1 MRMVYSPEVFFP
13 FFFWIP
19 HLYMVS
25 NTTKIMKHNKIYV
38 EQRPQGDYAVRRAGS
53 ERASAVAP
61 TQSQAIER
69 AQELAPGAEWPVD
82 FGKLTQACE
91 THNRWISGSMEK
103 GVI

>member
-1 MRMVYSPEVFFP
+1 
-13 FFFWIP
+13 
-19 HLYMVS
+19 MVS

-69 AQELAPGAEWPVD
+69 AQELAPGAGIHVERVRH
-82 FGKLTQACE
+82 TTA
-91 THNRWISGSMEK
+91 GSPDQWRK
-103 GVI
+103 V